1 MYSEDET
8 LNKDKWNRIYKK
20 GYKTEIDESMPKVIE
35 LLKSH
40 GVTTVLD
47 LGCGSGRHTA
57 YLAEQGFSVY
67 GIDISDEGI
76 HKAGQKVHNSGHHAV
91 LTTGSIF
98 HKLPYQT
105 NFFDSIISTKVLH
118 NGRIKDIRNAIKES
132 ERVLKPQGVIF
143 VSVRKTSA
151 KNHTTW
157 KEVAPQTYI
166 RTAGIP
172 YYMFNE
178 KLLRKEFKNFTILN
192 FWVEREGHLCLFG
205 KLK

>member
-1 MYSEDET
+1 MYSEDER

-20 GYKTEIDESMPKVIE
+20 RYKTEIDESMPKVKE

-47 LGCGSGRHTA
+47 LGCGSGRHTV
-57 YLAEQGFSVY
+57 YLAEHGFSVY

-76 HKAGQKVHNSGHHAV
+76 KKADQKVRNSGFHAV
-91 LTTGSIF
+91 LTTGSIY

-118 NGRIKDIRNAIKES
+118 NGRIKNIRNAIKEL
-132 ERVLKPQGVIF
+132 ERVLKPEGVIF
-143 VSVRKTSA
+143 VSVRKVPS
-151 KNHTTW
+151 KSQKKW
-157 KEVAPQTYI
+157 EEVAPQTYI
-166 RTAGIP
+166 RTTGIP

-178 KLLRKEFKNFTILN
+178 ELLRKEFTNFTILN
-192 FWVEREGHLCLFG
+192 FWMEKGGYYCLFG